1 MAKGREKEMIQ
12 NNLSLRIKP
21 IRCLLFD
28 LGYTLWDRRKHSHLW
43 YRAEQEANQRALSVL
58 RTYFGANRLP
68 SGTDEVLGERLR
80 ELFDTHEHDLIRRF
94 PGQEP
99 DKIQIVLQVLPDL
112 DIHDGTPELGAAVF
126 EALNVRIPDSLPL
139 LDDALPTLQL
149 LRERGY
155 LLGVVTN
162 RLWGGKAFRDDLQ
175 TLGLLDLFSPDA
187 LAVSAD
193 LGIRKPNPAIFQYA
207 LSALGI
213 RPEQAAMVG
222 DSLRTDILGAQQLG
236 IFTVWQPRPQQ
247 RLTIQRYEASQRDM
261 ENPEQAGSASPEE
274 LSLLQDSVT
283 NTQEG
288 FGADYLPANTQGRD
302 GYLER
307 YLRGEITPDLI
318 IERPSDLLSTFVKAI
333 EE

>member
-1 MAKGREKEMIQ
+1 MIQ

-43 YRAEQEANQRALSVL
+43 YRAEPEANQRALSAL

-99 DKIQIVLQVLPDL
+99 DRIQILLQQLPAL
-112 DIHDGTPELGAAVF
+112 AIHDATPKLGA
-126 EALNVRIPDSLPL
+126 
-139 LDDALPTLQL
+139 
-149 LRERGY
+149 
-155 LLGVVTN
+155 
-162 RLWGGKAFRDDLQ
+162 
-175 TLGLLDLFSPDA
+175 
-187 LAVSAD
+187 
-193 LGIRKPNPAIFQYA
+193 
-207 LSALGI
+207 
-213 RPEQAAMVG
+213 
-222 DSLRTDILGAQQLG
+222 SLRTDILGAQQLG

-274 LSLLQDSVT
+274 LSLLQDSVP

>member
-1 MAKGREKEMIQ
+1 MIQ

-28 LGYTLWDRRKHSHLW
+28 LGYTLWDRRRHSHLW
-43 YRAEQEANQRALSVL
+43 YQAEQEANQRALSVL
-58 RTYFGANRLP
+58 RTYLGAHHLP
-68 SGTDEVLGERLR
+68 SGTDEALGERLR
-80 ELFDTHEHDLIRRF
+80 ELFDTHEHALIRRF
-94 PGQEP
+94 PDQEP
-99 DKIQIVLQVLPDL
+99 NGVQIVLQALPDL
-112 DIHDGTPELGAAVF
+112 GIHDGTPELGTAVF

-139 LDDALPTLQL
+139 LDDALPTLQTL
-149 LRERGY
+149 QERGY

-193 LGIRKPNPAIFQYA
+193 LGIRKPNPAIFLHA

-213 RPEQAAMVG
+213 PPEQAAMVG

-236 IFTVWQPRPQQ
+236 IFTVWQPRPHQ
-247 RLTIQRYEASQRDM
+247 RFTIQSYEASQRGM
-261 ENPEQAGSASPEE
+261 ERPEQAGSASSEE
-274 LSLLQDSVT
+274 LSLLQDSLTDPVEDT
-283 NTQEG
+283 ENG
-288 FGADYLPANTQGRD
+288 FDANYLPANAQGRD

-307 YLRGEITPDLI
+307 YLHGEITPDLI
-318 IERPSDLLSTFVKAI
+318 IEKPSDLLNTFVKAVG
-333 EE
+333 E